1 MGGKILL
8 GPERVRGKGGGHG
21 RGTAGRGQY
30 ETREGLSEGVRGEYG
45 GKLESRESMY
55 GRKNWE
61 IYLNVLW

>member
-1 MGGKILL
+1 MGG
-8 GPERVRGKGGGHG
+8 VQQGG
-21 RGTAGRGQY
+21 GQY
-30 ETREGLSEGVRGEYG
+30 ETREGLTGEGVRGEYG